1 MRKHDSNMSTS
12 FKFSQN
18 QSLPRN
24 NMQYASICIISHRY
38 SPSKIRQF
46 GSWGP
51 KPWGDFARENGK
63 NLLRSK
69 NIPRTPPVIIPCNDL
84 PFLDICLCSSP
95 YYPNTIISWINHHI
109 SIYIYTYPIW
119 SLAICS
125 FVRYL
130 VPLCSRT
137 AARELG
143 IRIRASPGW
152 SPPSKPSRRR
162 KTSPWQTR
170 RQKSSRKS
178 RFGWLM
184 VINGTKMTW
193 ISGD

>member
-63 NLLRSK
+63 NLRRSK

-109 SIYIYTYPIW
+109 SIYIYISHMIPSYLQFRTLPGSTMFPNGCPRTRDPDPRVTRLIPTIEAIKAKKDIALANKAPKIQQKIQIW
-119 SLAICS
+119 
-125 FVRYL
+125 
-130 VPLCSRT
+130 
-137 AARELG
+137 
-143 IRIRASPGW
+143 
-152 SPPSKPSRRR
+152 
-162 KTSPWQTR
+162 
-170 RQKSSRKS
+170 
-178 RFGWLM
+178 M
-184 VINGTKMTW
+184 ING
-193 ISGD
+193 D